1 MLKRLHQIKVT
12 RRMVHIL
19 QFVLV
24 ALITTSAD
32 VDSNL
37 FLQSSMTNLRH
48 EVATFVNSTSVVA
61 QLSWKIIN

>member
-1 MLKRLHQIKVT
+1 
-12 RRMVHIL
+12 MVHIL

-24 ALITTSAD
+24 PLIATSVD
-32 VDSNL
+32 VNSNL

-61 QLSWKIIN
+61 QLS